1 MDFRTEIK
9 KISVTAAV
17 MTDNATAATAMTVT
31 AMTAVKIPVK
41 VQPAPLAHEDRLDQW
56 DLPASQEPEGLRD
69 L

>member
-17 MTDNATAATAMTVT
+17 MTDNATAAT